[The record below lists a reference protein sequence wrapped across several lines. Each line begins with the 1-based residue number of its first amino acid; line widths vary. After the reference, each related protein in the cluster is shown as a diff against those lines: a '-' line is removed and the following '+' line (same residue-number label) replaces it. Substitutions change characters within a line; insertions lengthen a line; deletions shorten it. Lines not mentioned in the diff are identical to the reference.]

1 MKILVAEPLA
11 PAATE
16 LLRKQP
22 GWDIVVADPK
32 TYEPHLADCDALVV
46 RSAVKVTKD
55 VLARAPKLRIVGR
68 AGVGVDNVDLP
79 AATEAGVLVMNTPGG
94 NAVSVAEHTLAL
106 MLSMAR
112 SIPQASISTK
122 AGKWEK
128 KKFVGNELRGK
139 TLGVIGL
146 GSIGRE
152 VVVRAKSF
160 EMQVL
165 GYDPYVSSQTAGDL
179 GVELKTLSSLYRES
193 DFLTLHVA
201 FTLETDH
208 MLNASAFAQM
218 KPGVRIVNCA
228 RGELIDT
235 EALEGAIKSGT
246 VAGAA
251 LDVFEKEPPGEQ
263 SLFHLDAVV
272 ATPHIAGSTEE
283 AQEIVGIRIVEQMID
298 YLQNGIALNAVN
310 MPAMTAEQYKT
321 LGPYVDLAE
330 RLGVFLSHIATG
342 NPNTVRLVYHGRL
355 GDFNT
360 QILRNAGIA
369 GILSRSLEQRA
380 NVVNAMQIAVERGFR
395 VIEQREPSR
404 AQMDSITME
413 LESDTGVF
421 SVQGAVVLDKP
432 RLLQVEGIPCEVTL
446 DGNLMYSKNQ
456 DVPGVIGFLGNV
468 LGNNGI
474 NIANFALGR
483 QDANGGV
490 TRKPGEPLTAISIV
504 KTDEPVPES
513 VIAQLFENKAVKFV
527 RPVAFNRS

>member
-1 MKILVAEPLA
+1 MKLLVAEPLA
-11 PAATE
+11 PAAVE
-16 LLRKQP
+16 LLRKQA

-46 RSAVKVTKD
+46 RSAVKVTRD

-112 SIPQASISTK
+112 SIPQASLSTK

-128 KKFVGNELRGK
+128 KKFLGNELRGK
-139 TLGVIGL
+139 TLGIIGL

-165 GYDPYVSSQTAGDL
+165 GYDPYVSSQTASAL
-179 GVELKTLSSLYRES
+179 GLELKTLSSLYRES

-201 FTLETDH
+201 FTPETDH
-208 MLNASAFAQM
+208 MLNAAAFAQM

-228 RGELIDT
+228 RGELIDMA
-235 EALEGAIKSGT
+235 ALEKAIKEGI

-263 SLFHLDAVV
+263 PLFQLDAVV

-330 RLGVFLSHIATG
+330 RLGTFLSHIATG
-342 NPNTVRLVYHGRL
+342 NPNTVRLVYYGRL

-369 GILSRSLEQRA
+369 GILSRSLEHRA

-395 VIEQREPSR
+395 VVEQREPSR
-404 AQMDSITME
+404 AQMDSIGME
-413 LESDTGVF
+413 LESDAGVF
-421 SVQGAVVLDKP
+421 SVQGAVVLEKP

-446 DGNLMYSKNQ
+446 DGNLMYSKND

-483 QDANGGV
+483 QDVNGGA

-513 VIAQLFENKAVKFV
+513 VIAQLSENKAVKFA